1 MKITSL
7 ERHSKLATELNN
19 QLNKEWPEVGSFK
32 LEKHGVSIPNPIGIL
47 IDGVIVGGLSFTSY
61 RAPNNGEITVWV
73 NAVLVQPGYRH
84 RGIAS
89 KLIVAA
95 QSTAHKLFALTDIPE
110 LYTKVGWLVVS
121 HESDGTVVQYEKF
134 T

>member
-7 ERHSKLATELNN
+7 EPQSKIATELNV
-19 QLNKEWPEVGSFK
+19 QLNKEWTEIGSF
-32 LEKHGVSIPNPIGIL
+32 EKEMYGISIPNPIGVL
-47 IDGVIVGGLSFTSY
+47 IDGVIIGGLSFTNY
-61 RAPNNGEITVWV
+61 RAPISEEIVVWV
-73 NAVLVQPGYRH
+73 NAVLVQPSYRH

-89 KLIVAA
+89 KLLVAA

-110 LYTKVGWLVVS
+110 LYTKLGWQIVS
-121 HESDGTVVQYEKF
+121 HESDGTIVKYEKF